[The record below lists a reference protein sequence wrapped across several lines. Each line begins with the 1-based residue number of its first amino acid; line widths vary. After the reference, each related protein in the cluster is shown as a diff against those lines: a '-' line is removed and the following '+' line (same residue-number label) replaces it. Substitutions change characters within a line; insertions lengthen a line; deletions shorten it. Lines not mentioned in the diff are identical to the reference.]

1 MEQQVLVERR
11 NQGTQVAGYPGV
23 KQAQALGRV

>member
-1 MEQQVLVERR
+1 MEQVLAERR
-11 NQGTQVAGYPGV
+11 NQGTQVAGSPSV